1 MNTRPAPSPNPR
13 RSPAARSVFG
23 SLLLAVVLVAGA
35 AGVALVLPAGPA
47 ELHAAAPGTAGPQLR

>member
-1 MNTRPAPSPNPR
+1 MNTRPAPSSTPR
-13 RSPAARSVFG
+13 RGPASRGAFG

-47 ELHAAAPGTAGPQLR
+47 ELHAAAQVPAGPQLR

>member
-1 MNTRPAPSPNPR
+1 MDTRPAPSPTQR
-13 RSPAARSVFG
+13 RSAAARGLFG

-47 ELHAAAPGTAGPQLR
+47 ELHATAHVSTGSQLR